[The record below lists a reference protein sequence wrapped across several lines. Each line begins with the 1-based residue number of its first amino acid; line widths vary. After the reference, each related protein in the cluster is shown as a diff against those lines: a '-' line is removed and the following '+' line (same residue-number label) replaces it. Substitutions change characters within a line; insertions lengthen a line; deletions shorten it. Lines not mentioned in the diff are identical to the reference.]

1 MERQPGEQLC
11 GQNPGELAEILR
23 QGGYL
28 ADRGLATAL
37 FVAMSLNRPILLEGE
52 VGTGKTEVA
61 KVMAAVFG
69 RRLIRLQCYE
79 GIDTNQALYEWDYAR
94 QMLHIRALSQHDL
107 SQHDLSQHDL
117 AQHDLAQHDLAEHQA
132 AGSDAVDKLFGPKF
146 LLERPLLEAVRAG
159 DQAVLLIDEIDRA
172 DDEFEAFLLEIL
184 SDFQIS
190 IPEIGTIKAAS
201 PPFVVLTSNRTRELH
216 DALKRR
222 CLYHWIGY
230 PDAEREAQI
239 VLMKEPGI
247 SAALTSK
254 VVTAVRR
261 LRELDLA
268 KPPGVAETI
277 DWARTLDFL
286 GATDLDP
293 DTLGAVVK
301 DRDDLELARE
311 IMFGA

>member
-1 MERQPGEQLC
+1 MDEPGSVA
-11 GQNPGELAEILR
+11 ELTEILR

-37 FVAMSLNRPILLEGE
+37 YVALSLRRPILLEGE
-52 VGTGKTEVA
+52 VGVGKTEAA
-61 KVMAAVFG
+61 KVLAAVFG

-79 GIDTNQALYEWDYAR
+79 GIDTSQALYEWDYAR
-94 QMLHIRALSQHDL
+94 QMLYIRALSERQISED
-107 SQHDLSQHDL
+107 
-117 AQHDLAQHDLAEHQA
+117 
-132 AGSDAVDKLFGPKF
+132 DAVDKVFGPRF

-159 DQAVLLIDEIDRA
+159 DQAVLLIDEVDRA
-172 DDEFEAFLLEIL
+172 DDEFEAFLLEVL

-190 IPEIGTIKAAS
+190 IPEIGTVRAAS
-201 PPFVVLTSNRTRELH
+201 PPLVILTSNRTRELH

-230 PDAEREAQI
+230 PPAAREVEI
-239 VLMKEPGI
+239 VLVRAPGVPEKLAQ
-247 SAALTSK
+247 S
-254 VVTAVRR
+254 VVRAVNR

-286 GATDLDP
+286 GAAELGP
-293 DTLGAVVK
+293 QAAEDTLGAVVK
-301 DRDDLELARE
+301 ERDDLELVQENLEE
-311 IMFGA
+311 ITSGG